1 MSNAS
6 MSAEDEAHIFGNDE
20 NIIDLY
26 ARRKSNARSKAV
38 TYTIHVTQHDDGE
51 IETFVED
58 VDDDPDTD
66 KVMHLLTLIVHS
78 HQLRK
83 YAEYIAANLPDTE
96 DDDE

>member
-1 MSNAS
+1 MSN
-6 MSAEDEAHIFGNDE
+6 IV
-20 NIIDLY
+20 DLY
-26 ARRKSNARSKAV
+26 AWRKSQADRECV
-38 TYTIHVTQHDDGE
+38 TYTIHVTQHADGQ
-51 IETFVED
+51 IETVVED
-58 VDDDPDTD
+58 VDDEPDTD